1 MNDQGTHGFCI
12 GVEMR
17 YHHPSDARTVGSLTI
32 RLAPSEAIQTGA
44 ILSKNLESTSPR
56 SMIEFE
62 LLGSAV
68 PVFFTYSPA

>member
-1 MNDQGTHGFCI
+1 MNDQETHGFCI

-32 RLAPSEAIQTGA
+32 PYRSHSNWRYSFKEFGKYL
-44 ILSKNLESTSPR
+44 PR